1 MKLTGAE
8 IIMECLLEQG
18 VDTVFGYPGGAVL
31 NIYDALYQYHG
42 KIRHIT
48 TAHEQAA
55 AHAADGYARS
65 SGKTGV
71 CVATSGPGATN
82 LVTGIATAYMDSI
95 PMVAITGNV
104 GRSLLGKSSFQEVD
118 IAAITAPVTKKSSIV
133 MDIADLADTI
143 RDAFYIANKGRKG
156 PVLIDIPKDITAL
169 TYEYEP
175 KTPVRRAPHFDL
187 NETQFARALKLLSE
201 SKRPLLYAGG
211 GVVAAEAEKEFE
223 SFVERLDAPVS
234 ASLMCQG
241 AYDQKKPRYLGMLGM
256 HGTKVSSLAMKEC
269 DLFIAV
275 GSRFSDRV
283 TCNTDL
289 FARHCPVIHIDIDA
303 KEFNKNVKADA
314 ALRGSASA
322 VLAEL
327 LKRMPQQDHTE
338 WMRRIMQWKEE
349 NPFLQKDGGCGVTPQ
364 LVMETLGELTD
375 SQAMITT
382 EVGQH
387 QMWAVQY
394 YYYRYPR
401 QLCTSGGLGT
411 MGYGLGAAIGAK
423 LANPDKTVVNI
434 AGDGSFHMN
443 ASELSTLSKYNIPVI
458 ELLFNNEV
466 LGMVRQWQKLFY
478 GSRFS
483 ETNLDKPTNY
493 EALAEAFGV
502 KAYTITRRDEVA
514 PVLKKAIASGKP
526 AFINCLIDRD
536 MNVLPM
542 VPANGSVTDPIFE
555 ME

>member
-1 MKLTGAE
+1 MKLTGAQ

-31 NIYDALYQYHG
+31 NIYDALYEYKD

-48 TAHEQAA
+48 TSHEQAA
-55 AHAADGYARS
+55 SHAADGYARS

-71 CVATSGPGATN
+71 CIATSGPGATN

-104 GRSLLGKSSFQEVD
+104 NRNLLGKSSFQEVD
-118 IAAITAPVTKKSSIV
+118 ISAITAPVTKKSLIV
-133 MDIADLADTI
+133 MDIADLADAI
-143 RDAFYIANKGRKG
+143 RDAFYVANKGRKG

-169 TYEYEP
+169 TYDFERKPLKEQ
-175 KTPVRRAPHFDL
+175 KHNFDH
-187 NETQFARALKLLSE
+187 NEKQFKKAVELLLKSE
-201 SKRPLLYAGG
+201 RPFLYAGG
-211 GVVAAEAEKEFE
+211 GVVASEAEKEFADFAE
-223 SFVERLDAPVS
+223 KFDAPVS

-241 AYDQKKPRYLGMLGM
+241 AYDQKLPRYLGMLGM
-256 HGTKVSSLAMKEC
+256 HGTKVSSMALKEC

-283 TCNTDL
+283 TCDTGV
-289 FARHCPVIHIDIDA
+289 FARNCPVIHIDIDA
-303 KEFNKNVKADA
+303 KEFNKNIKAAA
-314 ALRGSASA
+314 ALRGNAKD
-322 VLAEL
+322 VLEEL
-327 LKRMPQQDHTE
+327 SRRIPQQNHSE
-338 WMRRIMQWKEE
+338 WMNKIYGWKEK
-349 NPFLQKDGGCGVTPQ
+349 NPFLKKDDGMYVTPQ
-364 LVMETLGELTD
+364 YVMETLGRLTD
-375 SQAMITT
+375 NKAMITT

-387 QMWAVQY
+387 QMWAAQY
-394 YYYRYPR
+394 FYYRYPR

-443 ASELSTLSKYNIPVI
+443 CSELSTLSKYNIPVI

-478 GSRFS
+478 GGRFS
-483 ETNLDKPTNY
+483 ETDLDKVTNY
-493 EALAEAFGV
+493 EKLSEAFGV
-502 KAYTITRRDEVA
+502 KAYTISKSSDVEK
-514 PVLKKAIASGKP
+514 VLKEAIESGKP
-526 AFINCLIDRD
+526 AFINCIINRD

-542 VPANGSVTDPIFE
+542 VPANGAVTDPIME
-555 ME
+555 M